1 MVPYAAYII
10 SLGTSIDKAK
20 EVSEPNLAVA
30 LQHDIVKLGSGF
42 PAMTPKLK
50 SSAQSKVRRISVTS
64 AKPTKNFLDPSDYSV

>member
-30 LQHDIVKLGSGF
+30 LQHNIVKLGSSF
-42 PAMTPKLK
+42 PAMTPDVKG
-50 SSAQSKVRRISVTS
+50 VFSVQGEENIGYICQ
-64 AKPTKNFLDPSDYSV
+64 A

>member
-42 PAMTPKLK
+42 PAMTQMLRGY
-50 SSAQSKVRRISVTS
+50 SQSKERRISVTS
-64 AKPTKNFLDPSDYSV
+64 VKPNKNFLDPSDYSV